1 MHDAKSVKERLL
13 SNVEGVCFYLFPNG
27 KVKGHEFLIG
37 SPAGEEGSSMTINLR
52 GDKKG
57 VWRDHAT
64 MTDKGDIY
72 DLWCAAKN
80 QTFKEAFPEICR
92 WAGITNVERPKPK
105 QRPPMPSLA
114 DVHPMSGTPELAY
127 LQEKRGLH
135 PNTLKAYRVRSHRRP
150 SDHNENFVCFQ
161 YTDSEGEPTMLKS
174 TGIKPA
180 MVQKKDGTVKP
191 TKDVWTTEPF
201 YTLWGWWLV
210 KPSDRRIVIAEG
222 EYDAMSVHQLDPGM
236 PVLSVP
242 NGCGNMDWIENDFD
256 RLQQM
261 EEIFLLF
268 DRDEPDKRTGLCP
281 GEEAAKA
288 AAKRLGLARCKR
300 LLPPEPFKDANDALV
315 KGEPEHLELSAW
327 FARAY
332 SYDPPSLRGASAF
345 REEVKNRLR
354 RERQEDA
361 SNTFVFPEFP
371 FQIRDGECTLAQGY
385 PGHGKSE
392 LTYQVFLHE
401 MASGHK
407 TCIGSAEIGP
417 DEMIVNLATQFLGK
431 KPDETEV
438 DRAIDWLDGRL
449 WFVSNKDEEMKT
461 WTPLFDDFRYSAQ
474 RFGCTRFV
482 ADSLMF
488 FVKKDDYEG
497 QDQFAKACRNFTRQ
511 NTDAHLWL
519 LAHSAI
525 KKGEDKIPSMSD
537 VLGSAGILAPFNNI
551 LTVWRNV
558 EKEEKL
564 NAAREARDETKI
576 EELTKLH
583 DGLLT
588 VCKQRRTGKRPRT
601 KLWFD
606 SSSKSFRTKQADV
619 VPPVADTAPSL
630 PLKNDEDQPF

>member
-1 MHDAKSVKERLL
+1 MIDAKTVKERLL
-13 SNVEGVCFYLFPNG
+13 SNVESVCFYLFPKG
-27 KVKGHEFLIG
+27 KVRGHEFLIG

-52 GDKKG
+52 GDKRG

-64 MTDKGDIY
+64 MVDKGDIF
-72 DLWCAAKN
+72 DLWCAAK
-80 QTFKEAFPEICR
+80 QQDFKTAFPEICR
-92 WAGITNVERPKPK
+92 YLGMNSIDRPKPK
-105 QRPPMPSLA
+105 PRPAKPDTK
-114 DVHPMSGTPELAY
+114 DVHPMSGTPELKY
-127 LQEKRGLH
+127 LTEKRGLH
-135 PNTLKAYRVRSHRRP
+135 PETLKTYRVRTHRRP
-150 SDHNENFVCFQ
+150 SEHNEHFVCFQ
-161 YTDSEGEPTMLKS
+161 FVDTEGEPVMLKS
-174 TGIKPA
+174 TGIKPTKEG
-180 MVQKKDGTVKP
+180 KKDI
-191 TKDVWTTEPF
+191 WTTQPF

-210 KPSDRRIVIAEG
+210 KPSDRSIIITEG

-236 PVLSVP
+236 PVLSLP
-242 NGCGNMDWIENDFD
+242 SGCSNMDWIENDYDALMRFE
-256 RLQQM
+256 RIYVM
-261 EEIFLLF
+261 T
-268 DRDEPDKRTGLCP
+268 DRDEPHPKTGLRP

-288 AAKRLGLARCKR
+288 ICKRLGLARCYR
-300 LLPPEPFKDANDALV
+300 VVPPEPFKDANDALT
-315 KGEPEHLELSAW
+315 KGEPEQLEVSAW
-327 FARAY
+327 LARAF
-332 SYDPPSLRGASAF
+332 SYDPPTLRGAKAF
-345 REEVKNRLR
+345 ADDVKNRLR

-361 SNTFVFPEFP
+361 VNTFVFPDFP
-371 FQIRDGECTLAQGY
+371 FQLRDGECTLCQGY

-407 TCIGSAEIGP
+407 TCIASAEIGP

-449 WFVSNKDEEMKT
+449 WFVSNKDEDMKS
-461 WTPLFDDFRYSAQ
+461 WAPLFEDFKYAGQ

-482 ADSLMF
+482 VDSLMF

-497 QDQFAKACRNFTRQ
+497 QDQFAKACRNFTRA

-525 KKGEDKIPSMSD
+525 KKGEDKIPAMSD

-558 EKEEKL
+558 EKEAKINE
-564 NAAREARDETKI
+564 AREGAKDESKI
-576 EELTKLH
+576 EELGKLH
-583 DGLLT
+583 DGFLI

-606 SSSKSFRTKQADV
+606 PASKTFRTKQADV
-619 VPPVADTAPSL
+619 VPPVADTAPAL

>member
-13 SNVEGVCFYLFPNG
+13 SNVESVCFYLFPKG
-27 KVKGHEFLIG
+27 KVRGHEFLIG

-64 MTDKGDIY
+64 MTDKGDIF
-72 DLWCAAKN
+72 DLWCAAKG

-92 WAGITNVERPKPK
+92 YAGISNIERPKPK
-105 QRPPMPSLA
+105 PRPPKPELV
-114 DVHPMSGTPELAY
+114 DVHPMSGTPELKY

-135 PNTLKAYRVRSHRRP
+135 PNTLKTYRVRTHRRP
-150 SDHNENFVCFQ
+150 SEHNENFVCFQ

-174 TGIKPA
+174 TGIKPTKEG
-180 MVQKKDGTVKP
+180 KKDI
-191 TKDVWTTEPF
+191 WTTQPF
-201 YTLWGWWLV
+201 YTLWGWWNV
-210 KPSDRRIVIAEG
+210 KPSDRAIIITEG

-236 PVLSVP
+236 PVLSLP
-242 NGCGNMDWIENDFD
+242 SGCSNMDWIENDYD
-256 RLQQM
+256 ALMRLEKIYVM
-261 EEIFLLF
+261 T
-268 DRDEPDKRTGLCP
+268 DRDEPHPKTGLRP
-281 GEEAAKA
+281 GEEAARVIC
-288 AAKRLGLARCKR
+288 KRLGLARCYR

-315 KGEPEHLELSAW
+315 NSEPGQLEVSAW
-327 FARAY
+327 IARAF
-332 SYDPPSLRGASAF
+332 SYDPPTLRSAGAF

-354 RERQEDA
+354 RERNEDA
-361 SNTFVFPEFP
+361 VNTFVFPDFP
-371 FQIRDGECTLAQGY
+371 FQLRDGECSLCQGY

-407 TCIGSAEIGP
+407 TCVGSAEIGP

-431 KPDETEV
+431 KPDEHEV

-449 WFVSNKDEEMKT
+449 WFFSNKDDEMKT
-461 WTPLFDDFRYSAQ
+461 WAPVFEDFRYAAQ

-482 ADSLMF
+482 IDSLMF
-488 FVKKDDYEG
+488 FVRKDDYEG
-497 QDQFAKACRNFTRQ
+497 QDQFAKACRNFTRA

-525 KKGEDKIPSMSD
+525 KKGEDKIPAMSD
-537 VLGSAGILAPFNNI
+537 VLGSAGILAPFNNV

-558 EKEEKL
+558 EKEEKT
-564 NAAREARDETKI
+564 NIARETNDTTKI
-576 EELTKLH
+576 EELSKLH
-583 DGLLT
+583 DGLLL

-606 SSSKSFRTKQADV
+606 NPSKSFRTKQADI
-619 VPPVADTAPSL
+619 VPPVADTAPTL
-630 PLKNDEDQPF
+630 PLKQDDDQPF

>member
-13 SNVEGVCFYLFPNG
+13 SNVESVCFYLFPKG
-27 KVKGHEFLIG
+27 KVRGHEFLIG

-64 MTDKGDIY
+64 MTDKGDIF

-92 WAGITNVERPKPK
+92 YAGVSNIERPKPK
-105 QRPPMPSLA
+105 QRPPKPDLA

-127 LQEKRGLH
+127 LTGKRGIH
-135 PNTLKAYRVRSHRRP
+135 PNTLKAYRVRTHRRP
-150 SDHNENFVCFQ
+150 SEHNENFVCFQ

-174 TGIKPA
+174 TGIKPTA
-180 MVQKKDGTVKP
+180 EGKKDI
-191 TKDVWTTEPF
+191 WTTQPF
-201 YTLWGWWLV
+201 YTLWGWWNV
-210 KPSDRRIVIAEG
+210 KPSDRAIIITEG

-236 PVLSVP
+236 PVLSLP
-242 NGCGNMDWIENDFD
+242 SGCSNMDWIENDYD
-256 RLQQM
+256 ALQRLEKIYVM
-261 EEIFLLF
+261 T
-268 DRDEPDKRTGLCP
+268 DRDEPHPKTGLRP
-281 GEEAAKA
+281 GEEAARVIC
-288 AAKRLGLARCKR
+288 KRLGLARCYR
-300 LLPPEPFKDANDALV
+300 LLPPEPFKDANQALQD
-315 KGEPEHLELSAW
+315 GEPEQLEVSAW
-327 FARAY
+327 IARAF
-332 SYDPPSLRGASAF
+332 SYDPPTLRGASAF
-345 REEVKNRLR
+345 REDVKNRLR

-361 SNTFVFPEFP
+361 VNTFVFPDFP
-371 FQIRDGECTLAQGY
+371 FQLRDGECTLCQGY

-407 TCIGSAEIGP
+407 TCVGSAEIGP

-431 KPDETEV
+431 KPDENEV
-438 DRAIDWLDGRL
+438 DRAIDWLEGRL
-449 WFVSNKDEEMKT
+449 WFFSNKDDEMKT
-461 WTPLFDDFRYSAQ
+461 WTPVFEDFRYAAQ

-482 ADSLMF
+482 IDSLMF
-488 FVKKDDYEG
+488 FVRKDDYEG
-497 QDQFAKACRNFTRQ
+497 QDQFAKACRNFTRA

-525 KKGEDKIPSMSD
+525 KKGEDKVPAMSD
-537 VLGSAGILAPFNNI
+537 VLGSAGILAPFNNV

-558 EKEEKL
+558 EKEEKT
-564 NAAREARDETKI
+564 NIARETRDDGKV
-576 EELTKLH
+576 EELSKLH
-583 DGLLT
+583 DGLLL

-606 SSSKSFRTKQADV
+606 SSSKSFRTKQADT
-619 VPPVADTAPSL
+619 VPPVADTAPTL
-630 PLKNDEDQPF
+630 PITGDDDRPF